1 MDRFSFRQVDLA
13 SVNQGKRASNLS
25 RGSTVLWCDISLCI
39 WCKHDQ
45 IFRNQNKWMLS
56 YFFSHS
62 IVHCISFMQRFTKG
76 WQLFLQ
82 IKFFSST
89 GYRRIRWS
97 RQLKSMLEVFPFQES
112 SIRCCNMKPLKCTLH
127 ELPFVCPVD
136 LWNACD
142 SVILI
147 ESSNTKPSE
156 MLVIRLFLSIHT
168 LLHIGSFVPV
178 LTRGFSPK
186 W

>member
-1 MDRFSFRQVDLA
+1 MTHILTSIATASRKWKNMDRFSFWQVDLA
-13 SVNQGKRASNLS
+13 SVNRGKRAEILLQIY
-25 RGSTVLWCDISLCI
+25 RTRVQLCGVTFLCVSDANMI
-39 WCKHDQ
+39 RYSEIRTSGCC
-45 IFRNQNKWMLS
+45 LT
-56 YFFSHS
+56 FFSHS

-112 SIRCCNMKPLKCTLH
+112 SIRCCNMKPLKCSLH

-136 LWNACD
+136 L
-142 SVILI
+142 
-147 ESSNTKPSE
+147 
-156 MLVIRLFLSIHT
+156 
-168 LLHIGSFVPV
+168 
-178 LTRGFSPK
+178 
-186 W
+186 